1 MNASR
6 MDERR
11 KALYIRAPCSLPF
24 PFVVAGLDP
33 AIQEMPGSS
42 PQFYAPDRDG
52 KMKWFIKPGA
62 AQ

>member
-24 PFVVAGLDP
+24 PFVIAGLDP

-42 PQFYAPDRDG
+42 PGMTLFDARSEMDS
-52 KMKWFIKPGA
+52 
-62 AQ
+62 

>member
-1 MNASR
+1 MTASR

-24 PFVVAGLDP
+24 PFVIAGLDP

-42 PQFYAPDRDG
+42 PGMTRFDARSEMDSSQS
-52 KMKWFIKPGA
+52 
-62 AQ
+62 